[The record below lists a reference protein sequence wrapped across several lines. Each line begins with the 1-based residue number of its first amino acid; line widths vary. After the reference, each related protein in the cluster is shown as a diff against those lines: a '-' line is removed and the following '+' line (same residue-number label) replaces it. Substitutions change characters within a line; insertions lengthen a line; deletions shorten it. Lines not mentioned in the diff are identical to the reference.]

1 VLNILSLEPVWRG
14 LLILALGG
22 LVFPVTGVYI
32 IRMNLLPI
40 RFMMMHSVM
49 FGGAVAL
56 ALGADS
62 FLTVSTVNLVF
73 VFLLIWSSR
82 RSGIEIG
89 RLSMFFMILSVA
101 GAGILIYRFHVP
113 AMDTM
118 NILWGSPFATTWTDA
133 LILLVIGLAAVSY
146 QAVFS
151 SRITA
156 IFFDPDIAYTSGVN
170 EKAHTYAIVFIT
182 AVSIAAAIRL
192 MGAFLMDALILLPA
206 ILAAAGAKSVRGMF
220 IRASAY
226 GLAFS
231 VVGSFTS
238 IALDIPVSA
247 GIASLAAIWFIL
259 FFIGRRKK

>member
-1 VLNILSLEPVWRG
+1 MS
-14 LLILALGG
+14 ALGG
-22 LVFPVTGVYI
+22 LLGLLLGFGLAQAIHFAVPGLPVHTPLSFV
-32 IRMNLLPI
+32 LLAE
-40 RFMMMHSVM
+40 
-49 FGGAVAL
+49 AVA
-56 ALGADS
+56 
-62 FLTVSTVNLVF
+62 V
-73 VFLLIWSSR
+73 
-82 RSGIEIG
+82 
-89 RLSMFFMILSVA
+89 
-101 GAGILIYRFHVP
+101 
-113 AMDTM
+113 
-118 NILWGSPFATTWTDA
+118 
-133 LILLVIGLAAVSY
+133 VIGLAAVTY